1 LTCGMVG
8 CLAMGECQSSRQLLA
23 IAAITFAAFDFSLG
37 ALAAIY
43 RERAS
48 NIVLRLGELA
58 LLAANVP
65 LVALMRLDLST
76 RHG

>member
-1 LTCGMVG
+1 MVG
-8 CLAMGECQSSRQLLA
+8 CLAMVDCQLPRQPLA
-23 IAAITFAAFDFSLG
+23 IAAIPFAAFDFSLG

-48 NIVLRLGELA
+48 NIVLRLGEFA
-58 LLAANVP
+58 FPTANVP
-65 LVALMRLDLST
+65 LVAVMRLDLST